1 MNDLDKFYN
10 SILNINN
17 KDHYEEIK
25 DIVLEEREDLSTRVD
40 QLDGFCKYLANQIEY
55 RIRQEIPGVHTY
67 KIDLNDLVFV
77 DHTILIIEYMSNLQM
92 KRLLVDPTFIQFVK
106 KDNAQ
111 LIKLNK
117 WPGDNVNKNILLNL
131 VKYGLSEVD
140 NLSFQSYLNAFSE
153 TSIKFNLEYYLLENK
168 IGKKL

>member
-153 TSIKFNLEYYLLENK
+153 TSIKFNLEDYLLENK